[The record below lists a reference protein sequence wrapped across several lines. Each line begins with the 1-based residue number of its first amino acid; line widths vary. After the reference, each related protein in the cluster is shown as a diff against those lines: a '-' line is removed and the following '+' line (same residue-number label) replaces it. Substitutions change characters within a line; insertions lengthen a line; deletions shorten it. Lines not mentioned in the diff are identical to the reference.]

1 MRTFLANSVF
11 VHLIFVFSLSA
22 QDSAFQ
28 LYDGEGNMITYD
40 KLVKASVKADVVL
53 FGENHNDPISHW
65 LQLELTKSLFKK
77 HKSKL
82 MLGAEMIESD
92 NQIQLNEY
100 LNGFIREKDFE
111 KESKIW
117 NNHKTDYRPLINF
130 AKDNNI
136 HFVATNIP
144 RRLANLVYRHGID
157 TLMYLPEESKQFI
170 APLPI
175 LYDTSL
181 HCYKEIS
188 AMAGGHG
195 GDNFPK
201 AQAIKDATMAYF
213 IHKNMSK
220 KTKFLHYNG
229 SYHSRF
235 HESIAWY
242 LLQIDDSLK
251 ILTIEAVEQADI
263 FDFDQELIGN
273 ADFFIVVDEDMCK
286 TH

>member
-1 MRTFLANSVF
+1 MRFIILTIFFQLFLFKSY
-11 VHLIFVFSLSA
+11 S
-22 QDSAFQ
+22 QDKAFQ
-28 LYDGEGNMITYD
+28 LYDGEGTEITY
-40 KLVKASVKADVVL
+40 KSLVKALSKADVVF

-65 LQLELTKSLFKK
+65 LQIELTKSLFERHK
-77 HKSKL
+77 HNF

-100 LNGFIREKDFE
+100 LKGFIREKDFE

-117 NNHKTDYRPLINF
+117 INHKTDYRPLINF
-130 AKDNNI
+130 AKENHI
-136 HFVATNIP
+136 HFIATNIP

-181 HCYKEIS
+181 HCYKEIL
-188 AMAGGHG
+188 AMAQGHG
-195 GDNFPK
+195 GEAFPK
-201 AQAIKDATMAYF
+201 AQAIKAATMAHF

-220 KTKFLHYNG
+220 KTKFLHFNG

-235 HESIAWY
+235 HESIVWY
-242 LLQIDDSLK
+242 LLQLDDSLK
-251 ILTIEAVEQADI
+251 ILTIEAVEQAEI
-263 FDFDQELIGN
+263 SDFDRELIGN